1 MTRTGGDEAS
11 PTRGAYPWVVL
22 GLLWFCG
29 FFNYADRQAV
39 NSVFPLLA
47 SEFSLSD
54 VQLGLIGSAFMVVYA
69 LTSPFAGYFVDR
81 VRRRILIP
89 AGLAFWSLICAATGM
104 SNSFA
109 QLVLFRGAEGLGE
122 SFYFPASLS
131 FLADYHGKG
140 TRSKALGI
148 HQTSVYL
155 GTAGG
160 LALAGKLSEHY
171 GWRSPFYV
179 LGAAG
184 LVYALALGFL
194 LIEPKRGQSD
204 DPKGRAED
212 DLGIDELEALRIH
225 EPMWSKAG
233 RILGNPAAILLLCV
247 FIGANF
253 VASAFLTWLPTFLF
267 RKFSMGIAGSSLTST
282 VWPLASLFGA
292 LIGGYL
298 ADLAALSRRGGR
310 IRVQSLG
317 LILGAPFVF
326 LSGWTGSWGLVVS
339 ALAAAGLCKGIYDA
353 NIFASLFDV
362 VRPEDRGT
370 AAGLMNSLGW
380 AGGFLAP
387 LAVGA
392 ASKSFGLDVAIAST
406 ALVYLLVGLLA
417 LAAAGV
423 AEADTLS
430 RDKDNLPHDERL
442 GS

>member
-1 MTRTGGDEAS
+1 MSKSGVAGPS
-11 PTRGAYPWVVL
+11 GTRGAYPWVVL

-39 NSVFPLLA
+39 NSVFPMLA
-47 SEFSLSD
+47 KEFSLSD
-54 VQLGLIGSAFMVVYA
+54 IQLGVIGSAFMIVYA
-69 LTSPFAGYFVDR
+69 TTSPFAGYVVDR

-89 AGLAFWSLICAATGM
+89 AGLAFWSLICAATGL
-104 SNSFA
+104 SSSFA
-109 QLVLFRGAEGLGE
+109 QLVFFRGAEGLGE

-131 FLADYHGKG
+131 FLADYHGRA
-140 TRSKALGI
+140 TRSRALGI

-160 LALAGKLSEHY
+160 AALAGKLAEHY
-171 GWRSPFYV
+171 GWRSPFYA
-179 LGAAG
+179 LGLAG
-184 LVYALALGFL
+184 LVYAVILGFL

-204 DPKGRAED
+204 AAKGPGDED
-212 DLGIDELEALRIH
+212 FGIDELEALRAHDPI
-225 EPMWSKAG
+225 SAKAS
-233 RILGNPAAILLLCV
+233 RILGNPAALLLLCV
-247 FIGANF
+247 FVGANF

-267 RKFSMGIAGSSLTST
+267 RKFTMGIAASSLTST

-292 LIGGYL
+292 LLGGLL
-298 ADLAALSRRGGR
+298 ADLAAARRRGGR
-310 IRVQSLG
+310 ILVQALG

-326 LSGWTGSWGLVVS
+326 ATGWTESRGLTVV
-339 ALAAAGLCKGIYDA
+339 AMAAAGLCKGIYDA

-387 LAVGA
+387 VAVGA
-392 ASKSFGLDVAIAST
+392 ASNSFGLDVAIAST
-406 ALVYLLVGLLA
+406 ALVYLLVGMLA
-417 LAAAGV
+417 LAAAKV
-423 AEADTLS
+423 AEAGTPS
-430 RDKDNLPHDERL
+430 RETDILPPDERP